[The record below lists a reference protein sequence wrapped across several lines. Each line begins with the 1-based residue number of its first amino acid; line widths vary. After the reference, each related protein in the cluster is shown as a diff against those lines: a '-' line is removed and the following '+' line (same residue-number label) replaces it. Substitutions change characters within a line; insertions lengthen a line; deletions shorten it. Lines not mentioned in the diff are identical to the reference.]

1 MKKPVLLTELRI
13 LPADGHSDPGT
24 APYINKLRQME
35 YILDQFNLLDHP
47 TQIQHLCQEM
57 KKIKKQL
64 KRMEAER
71 KSLLSNHLAN

>member
-1 MKKPVLLTELRI
+1 
-13 LPADGHSDPGT
+13 
-24 APYINKLRQME
+24 ME

-64 KRMEAER
+64 KRLEAER